1 MVSWEL
7 EEAARSKL
15 FVPRVDGVGEQPQ
28 YDARRCFKSAQI
40 VALRAGRGPQE
51 SLTSPIPHAIA
62 ARGIINEQS
71 DQHTSAL
78 ADARHTRAA
87 RGGREPSVQV
97 QAATGRTVLQR
108 SQTRA
113 FGFGFSKVH
122 AVQTQAPPMVGTG
135 ASGAGAASAAA
146 A

>member
-71 DQHTSAL
+71 DQHPNVV
-78 ADARHTRAA
+78 ADTRHTGA
-87 RGGREPSVQV
+87 RGPV
-97 QAATGRTVLQR
+97 AA
-108 SQTRA
+108 
-113 FGFGFSKVH
+113 
-122 AVQTQAPPMVGTG
+122 
-135 ASGAGAASAAA
+135 
-146 A
+146 

>member
-1 MVSWEL
+1 MVEL
-7 EEAARSKL
+7 AG
-15 FVPRVDGVGEQPQ
+15 VDGVSGSRNMTRG
-28 YDARRCFKSAQI
+28 RRCSNQNHSAAFRTGW
-40 VALRAGRGPQE
+40 VPLLRRYGWGR
-51 SLTSPIPHAIA
+51 TSHAMDD
-62 ARGIINEQS
+62 

-87 RGGREPSVQV
+87 RGGRKA

>member
-78 ADARHTRAA
+78 GDARHTRAA
-87 RGGREPSVQV
+87 RGGRN

>member
-87 RGGREPSVQV
+87 RGGRTPSV

>member
-1 MVSWEL
+1 MALAWATVKVASIL
-7 EEAARSKL
+7 GGSI
-15 FVPRVDGVGEQPQ
+15 FVALCRVDGVAGSR
-28 YDARRCFKSAQI
+28 DMTRASRCVQNHSAAFRTGWIQSLL
-40 VALRAGRGPQE
+40 VQVSLGGKRAIG
-51 SLTSPIPHAIA
+51 
-62 ARGIINEQS
+62 

-78 ADARHTRAA
+78 GDARHTRAA
-87 RGGREPSVQV
+87 RGGRKPSV